1 MVNDCYVPKP
11 YIATPISHELII
23 SAISKELEI
32 LKLKL
37 TYISKNPCFV
47 DDTNQLSHHLNE
59 LMSHL
64 NVLNRGLPPLP
75 SETDF
80 FAHDEH
86 EDEN

>member
-1 MVNDCYVPKP
+1 MVNDCYLPKP
-11 YIATPISHELII
+11 YLATPISHDLII
-23 SAISKELEI
+23 SAISTELEI

-37 TYISKNPCFV
+37 KYISKNPDFV
-47 DDTNQLSHHLNE
+47 DDTNQLSHHLND

-75 SETDF
+75 SEVCF
-80 FAHDEH
+80 FDCDEN

>member
-1 MVNDCYVPKP
+1 MMNDCYLPKP
-11 YIATPISHELII
+11 YLATPISHDLII
-23 SAISKELEI
+23 SAISTELEI

-37 TYISKNPCFV
+37 KHISKKPDFV

-75 SETDF
+75 SEMDIF
-80 FAHDEH
+80 DRD
-86 EDEN
+86 EDEDEI

>member
-1 MVNDCYVPKP
+1 MVNDCYLPKP
-11 YIATPISHELII
+11 YLANPISHDLII
-23 SAISKELEI
+23 SVISKELEI

-37 TYISKNPCFV
+37 KYISKNPDFV
-47 DDTNQLSHHLNE
+47 DDTNELSHHLND

-75 SETDF
+75 IEMDLF
-80 FAHDEH
+80 DRDED